1 VELPEQVDTNSRL
14 MLLRQIA
21 DAARRNATTTF
32 TSSTRDLC
40 NDGPTDWPF
49 GLLQAAMSSLALW
62 YFLMLS

>member
-1 VELPEQVDTNSRL
+1 

-21 DAARRNATTTF
+21 DVARRNTTTAF
-32 TSSTRDLC
+32 TFSMRDLC

-49 GLLQAAMSSLALW
+49 GLLQAAMSSLTLW

>member
-1 VELPEQVDTNSRL
+1 

-21 DAARRNATTTF
+21 DAARRNATTAF